1 VGPTILLAP
10 LLAQNYYSLYDFL
23 NGMGARDHE
32 PNLTVNLNWRWKREK
47 LSIEQ
52 RAEAVITNCH
62 AGNPNQRMFI
72 QQTQQESTCAI
83 RLSHQRPRSCHVI
96 NLWELE
102 NTNCI

>member
-23 NGMGARDHE
+23 HGMGAWDHG

-47 LSIEQ
+47 LRIEQ

-62 AGNPNQRMFI
+62 AGNPNQRVFT
-72 QQTQQESTCAI
+72 QQTQQKLTCVI
-83 RLSHQRPRSCHVI
+83 RLLYQG
-96 NLWELE
+96 L
-102 NTNCI
+102 